1 MLRGQPA
8 GPSISRQ
15 QFLVPKIRKR
25 DAALPPT
32 ERPTKTKRRESE
44 STFTLAAEN
53 RDQNKARGVCLQRV
67 FRRSAHSPAAGQNK
81 ITFCASTSEE
91 LGAAGQC
98 GWCGRLTQS
107 VVLWFHRMERRA
119 NDKHLS
125 SPFGLGAQIDSAG
138 EDPLRLVAV
147 RRAASCVVV
156 TLTLSLNESTELH
169 RTTSKLEL
177 N

>member
-8 GPSISRQ
+8 GPSISVARAES
-15 QFLVPKIRKR
+15 RKR
-25 DAALPPT
+25 D
-32 ERPTKTKRRESE
+32 KRRTS
-44 STFTLAAEN
+44 
-53 RDQNKARGVCLQRV
+53 DQNKEARERV
-67 FRRSAHSPAAGQNK
+67 KALSLSRRRKTRPKHGTRCVYLLCECRRLTLTSSRAGQ
-81 ITFCASTSEE
+81 IHILRVDVRRTGRSGTVRLVRTSHSV
-91 LGAAGQC
+91 
-98 GWCGRLTQS
+98 R